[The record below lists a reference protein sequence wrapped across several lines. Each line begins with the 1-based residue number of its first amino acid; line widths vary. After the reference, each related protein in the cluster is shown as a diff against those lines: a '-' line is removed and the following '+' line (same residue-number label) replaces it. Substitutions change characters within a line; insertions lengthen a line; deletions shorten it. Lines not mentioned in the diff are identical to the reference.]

1 MAKNGG
7 MDIYK
12 MECEVFDME
21 FMRFPLCRAEAINN
35 SNVVI
40 NARATLL
47 VEAKYIKVIVY

>member
-1 MAKNGG
+1 MAKNSG

-12 MECEVFDME
+12 MECEVLDME
-21 FMRFPLCRAEAINN
+21 FMRFPLCRAETINN

-47 VEAKYIKVIVY
+47 GEAKHIKVLVY